1 MLMFSFM
8 VMSICDS
15 TANKTFCEV
24 IVGKMSHQLLR
35 ERRITEDFSSNIKI
49 SDVYILP
56 RMFMVG
62 KQL

>member
-1 MLMFSFM
+1 
-8 VMSICDS
+8 
-15 TANKTFCEV
+15 
-24 IVGKMSHQLLR
+24 MSHQLLR